1 MPAAQLLQIAGYEF
15 RFAARAPMRMPGY
28 SGSAWRGGF
37 GRALRRAVCI
47 TGLETC
53 PGCPFE
59 ASCVYP
65 YVFETPPGA
74 EGGILAD
81 YERVPNPFVLAP
93 RWPPERPAGPAVGG
107 EAGSLAAGAEATVRL
122 VLIGRAIEHAALAR
136 QAVVEAG
143 WRGLGPDR
151 GTLDLAAAE
160 RVAAPPVEPCP
171 NRIAIE
177 LSSPLRLV
185 EAGRL
190 VGPDALRPRHL
201 LMSLLRRVSLLAER
215 HGPAPLDLDY
225 RGLKASA
232 ETAEFADQSLRW
244 AEWRRW
250 SGRQHQLVPMGGV
263 LGTLALPLRGLEPFW
278 PFLALAPWVHAGKG
292 ATMGLGAIRIATA

>member
-1 MPAAQLLQIAGYEF
+1 MPAAHLLQIAGYEF

-47 TGLETC
+47 TGLPTC

-59 ASCVYP
+59 TRCVYP

-81 YERVPNPFVLAP
+81 YDQVPNPFVLAP
-93 RWPPERPAGPAVGG
+93 RWGEGGTLAEGG
-107 EAGSLAAGAEATVRL
+107 ETTIRL
-122 VLIGRAIEHAALAR
+122 TLIGRAIEHAALAR
-136 QAVVEAG
+136 QALVEAG

-151 GTLDLAAAE
+151 GALDLVAAEPVAPPPAAPCPE
-160 RVAAPPVEPCP
+160 RVA
-171 NRIAIE
+171 IE
-177 LSSPLRLV
+177 LLSPLRLV
-185 EAGRL
+185 EEGRL

-225 RGLKASA
+225 RALKALA
-232 ETAEFADQSLRW
+232 EAGEFADRSLHW
-244 AEWRRW
+244 TDWRRW
-250 SGRQHQLVPMGGV
+250 SGRQQQLVPMGGL
-263 LGTLALPLRGLEPFW
+263 LGMLRLPLRGIEPFW
-278 PFLALAPWVHAGKG
+278 PFLSLAPWVHAGKG
-292 ATMGLGAIRIATA
+292 ATMGLGAMRVAAA